1 MTDFQKFSK
10 LVHDRFIKLAAAGK
24 LFVTVDDREKV
35 WETYLASFPEG
46 SNPIYITRTEHDC
59 NCCRNFIK
67 NLGNVVSIVDGK
79 MESIWAVEGS
89 EYPYNKVAETLDTF
103 VTSQPITNLY
113 VSEFG
118 NYGNEF
124 TRQLLPSGETKR
136 WNHFHAIVPLV
147 HMDSQPAKVR
157 GDYRTSAETL
167 KRGLTELSP
176 QAVADVLGLI
186 ENKLL
191 YRGDEFKTAVQKF
204 NIMQSLYSATPD
216 ADRDIFI
223 WQNAG
228 DATAGFR
235 NSMIGT
241 LVTDLSKGEPLENAV
256 GAYESKAAPTNYK
269 RTTALITPA
278 MIKAA
283 TAKIT
288 ELDLDTAL
296 ERRFANIGDITIN
309 NVLWADNSTKAN
321 MKGGLEGLL
330 MAAVAPTKINSKAE
344 DITIE
349 DFMVNVL
356 PKATGINLLV
366 QHRHQPNFVSLTAAV
381 HEDVQKLFKWD
392 SNFAWSYNG
401 NLTDSVKER
410 VKKAG
415 GSVVGDLCCRLAWEC
430 KDDLDFHMI
439 EPDGYH
445 IEFRNK
451 RQLSP
456 SGGML
461 DLDANGGDG
470 MRDDPAENIYYAS
483 RSRMKEG
490 VYKLYVNNWA
500 SRSVFAKGFV
510 VEIEYDGVTH
520 NICCDRRLKT
530 GESVSVAAIT
540 YSKANGFSIKTD
552 LPTQRASVDVW
563 GIKTETFVKV
573 ETVMLSPNHWDG
585 KANGNKHFMFMLE
598 GCRNPEAARGVYN
611 EFLIPELDIHRKVFE
626 VLGDRMKCE
635 VTAEQLSGLGF
646 SSTKRDSVTVQVVGD
661 KLQKTYSI
669 NF

>member
-67 NLGNVVSIVDGK
+67 NLGNVVSIVGGK
-79 MESIWAVEGS
+79 MESIWAVEGA
-89 EYPYNKVAETLDTF
+89 EHPYDKVAEALDTF
-103 VTSQPITNLY
+103 VKSAPISNLY
-113 VSEFG
+113 ISEFG
-118 NYGNEF
+118 NYGNES

-136 WNHFHAIVPLV
+136 WNHFHAVVPLT

-167 KRGLTELSP
+167 KRGLTELTP

-186 ENKLL
+186 ENRLL
-191 YRGDEFKTAVQKF
+191 YRGDEFKHMVAEFAVLQIAYNYTAE
-204 NIMQSLYSATPD
+204 

-228 DATAGFR
+228 SAMAGFR

-256 GAYESKAAPTNYK
+256 GAYEAKAAPANYK

-283 TAKIT
+283 TAKIA
-288 ELDLDTAL
+288 ELGLDTAL

-309 NVLWADNSTKAN
+309 NVLWADNSAKAH

-330 MAAVAPTKINSKAE
+330 MAAVAPPKINGKAE
-344 DITIE
+344 DIGIE
-349 DFMVNVL
+349 DFMANVL
-356 PKATGINLLV
+356 PKASSISLLV
-366 QHRHQPNFVSLTAAV
+366 QHRHQPNFVSLTAAA

-415 GSVVGDLCCRLAWEC
+415 GSVVGDLCCRLAWEY
-430 KDDLDFHMI
+430 KDDLDFHML
-439 EPDGYH
+439 EPNGYH

-461 DLDANGGDG
+461 DLDANGSDG
-470 MRDDPAENIYYAS
+470 MRDDPAENIFYAS

-490 VYKLYVNNWA
+490 VYRLYVNNWA
-500 SRSVFAKGFV
+500 SRSDAKGFV
-510 VEIEYDGVTH
+510 VEIECGGVTH
-520 NICCDRRLKT
+520 SICYDKHIKT
-530 GESVSVAAIT
+530 DENVSVAEIT
-540 YSKANGFSIKTD
+540 YSKVNGFSIKTD

-563 GIKTETFVKV
+563 GIKTETLVKV

-585 KANGNKHFMFMLE
+585 KAIGNKHYIFMLE
-598 GCRNPEAARGVYN
+598 GCKSPEATRGIYN

-626 VLGDRMKCE
+626 VLGDRTKCA
-635 VTAEQLSGLGF
+635 VTEQQISGLGF

-661 KLQKTYSI
+661 KLQKTYNI